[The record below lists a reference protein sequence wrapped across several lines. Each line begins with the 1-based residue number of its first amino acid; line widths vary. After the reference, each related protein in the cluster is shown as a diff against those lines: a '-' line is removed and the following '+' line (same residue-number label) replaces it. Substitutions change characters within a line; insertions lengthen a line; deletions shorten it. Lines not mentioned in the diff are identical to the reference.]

1 MNLSTFEILCA
12 VLTTTVVGVA
22 IATDLRWRRIPNTL
36 TFSAFGAALVV
47 RFAFQGWVGFGA
59 GLAGAAIAP
68 IFLLVI
74 HIGRGMGMG
83 DLKLA
88 AAVGAF
94 VGPTLAVVAML
105 LTAIFGGLLAIALL
119 CRRGQVFSEL
129 FSLFLIG
136 VPFFGGKR
144 GDTSPASAGTEVA
157 TMPYAVAIG
166 IGSLATLVVHACLG
180 PSLISFVGIAAT
192 Q

>member
-1 MNLSTFEILCA
+1 M
-12 VLTTTVVGVA
+12 VLTTLVIAVA

-36 TFSAFGAALVV
+36 TFSALGAALVV
-47 RFAFQGWVGFGA
+47 RCVFQGWIGLGSA
-59 GLAGAAIAP
+59 LAGAAVAP

-94 VGPTLAVVAML
+94 LGPTLALVAML
-105 LTAIFGGLLAIALL
+105 LTAVAGGLLAIALL
-119 CRRGQVFSEL
+119 CRRGQLFSEL

-136 VPFFGGKR
+136 VPFLQKR
-144 GDTSPASAGTEVA
+144 LDRSPASSGTPA
-157 TMPYAVAIG
+157 PTMPYAVAIG
-166 IGSLATLVVHACLG
+166 IGSLATLVVYACSG